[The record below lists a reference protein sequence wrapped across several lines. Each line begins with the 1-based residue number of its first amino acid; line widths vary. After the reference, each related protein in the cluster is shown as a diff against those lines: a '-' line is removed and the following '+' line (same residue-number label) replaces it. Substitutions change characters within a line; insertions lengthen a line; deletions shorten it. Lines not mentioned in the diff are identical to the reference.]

1 MHRFKD
7 KEFVVKALSK
17 NGLDLEYADDSFQND
32 PYLVL
37 IALLQNIKSYQFASE
52 ELQKVI
58 NKDNPIDSLIH
69 FIQLTELHT
78 KLHNTLP
85 ISSAPIKSIS
95 KI

>member
-7 KEFVVKALSK
+7 KEFVIKALSK

-52 ELQKVI
+52 ELQKFI

-78 KLHNTLP
+78 KLHNQLP
-85 ISSAPIKSIS
+85 NNSTQIKSIS
-95 KI
+95 KL